1 MIEVIPAIIAKDFE
15 ELKEKIK
22 KVEPYVEWVQFDV
35 IDGKFANNHSWP
47 YTESG
52 KNDPEDLKQIETNL
66 KLEAHLLIKNPE
78 LVIDD
83 WINSGVSRIVFHY
96 SSTEKHQE
104 IIKKIKEAGLEV
116 GLAINPE
123 IPIEVID
130 QYINQLDLVT
140 VMTVNPGWSGQEFME
155 DMMGKIEQLREKYK
169 DVNIEIDGGVNLEI
183 APKVIKA
190 GANLL
195 ACGSAVFKSDDI
207 EKTIQ
212 ALKQNA

>member
-22 KVEPYVEWVQFDV
+22 RVEPYVEWVQFDV

-47 YTESG
+47 CTERG
-52 KNDPEDLKQIETNL
+52 KNNPEDLKQLETNL

-78 LVIDD
+78 LAIDN

-104 IIKKIKEAGLEV
+104 IIKKVKKAGLEV

-130 QYINQLDLVT
+130 QYINQLDLVI

-155 DMMGKIEQLREKYK
+155 DMLDKIKKLREKYK
-169 DVNIEIDGGVNLEI
+169 DVNIEVDGGINLET
-183 APKVIKA
+183 APKVIQA

-195 ACGSAVFKSDDI
+195 ASGSAVFDSDDI

-212 ALKQNA
+212 ALKQI

>member
-22 KVEPYVEWVQFDV
+22 RVEPYVEWVQFDV
-35 IDGKFANNHSWP
+35 IDGKFANNRSWP
-47 YTESG
+47 YTERG
-52 KNDPEDLKQIETNL
+52 KNNPEDLKQLETNL

-78 LVIDD
+78 LAIDN

-104 IIKKIKEAGLEV
+104 IIKKVKKAGLEV

-130 QYINQLDLVT
+130 QHINQLDLVI

-155 DMMGKIEQLREKYK
+155 DMLAKIKKLREKYK
-169 DVNIEIDGGVNLEI
+169 DVKIEVDGGINLET
-183 APKVIKA
+183 APKVIQA

-195 ACGSAVFKSDDI
+195 ASGTAVFDSDDI
-207 EKTIQ
+207 EKAIQ
-212 ALKQNA
+212 TLKQI